1 VQVDEGRLLEL
12 IGDDAPITGRRHGGG
27 PRVFVFPYWP
37 ENPFVNATY
46 VAFRSDGGDVVPL
59 TSLEALAEASRRIG
73 RGDVLHIHWTSIIAQ
88 AAPDARSAAR
98 RFRVYRR
105 ALRRV
110 RRRGGRVIWTAHNAI
125 AHDAGYRDVEIRT
138 NALTAATADTIH
150 ILSEHTGAAM
160 RRHYPVDATRFH
172 LQHHPGYGGLIPPL
186 ADRKAARARFGVEGD
201 RLAVLFFGQMRQYKG
216 VDVLLSALERAAER
230 RTDMTALLAGR
241 TAPADLAALEPRIP
255 GTLPVVRHHEFVSD
269 ADVPWWFAAADV
281 IVLPYRTILNSGT
294 VMLAASYGVPCILPD
309 EPHLVAEY
317 GGESWVRFFDRA
329 DPEASLA
336 DLLAEFRADGSS
348 SAAVAFAEARDP
360 FAYSRAIADLLGGSS
375 PSRPTRVATD

>member
-1 VQVDEGRLLEL
+1 MDEGRLLEL
-12 IGDDAPITGRRHGGG
+12 IGDDAPIAGRRHGGET
-27 PRVFVFPYWP
+27 RVFVFPYWP

-46 VAFRSDGGDVVPL
+46 IAFRSGGGDVEPL
-59 TSLEALAEASRRIG
+59 TSLEALATAARRI
-73 RGDVLHIHWTSIIAQ
+73 RQGDVLHIHWTSIIAQ

-98 RFRVYRR
+98 RFRIYRR

-110 RRRGGRVIWTAHNAI
+110 RRRGGRVMWTAHNAI
-125 AHDAGYRDVEIRT
+125 AHDAGYRDVEVKT

-160 RRHYPVDATRFH
+160 RRHYPVDTTRFR
-172 LQHHPGYGGLIPPL
+172 LQRHPGYRGLIPPL
-186 ADRKAARARFGVEGD
+186 ADRGAARARFGVEGD

-216 VDVLLSALERAAER
+216 VDVLLGALERASER

-255 GTLPVVRHHEFVSD
+255 GTLPVVRHHDFVAD

-309 EPHLVAEY
+309 EPHLVEEY
-317 GGESWVRFFDRA
+317 GEESWVHFFDRE

-336 DLLAEFRADGSS
+336 DLLAEFRTDGSS
-348 SAAVAFAEARDP
+348 SAAVAFADARDP
-360 FAYSRAIADLLGGSS
+360 FEYSRAIARLLGGSGQ
-375 PSRPTRVATD
+375 PHRDRAATD